1 MILSLYLFGNEDINM
16 KIKTKYEVASDA
28 VKHIDN
34 GFQVVNM
41 TQAVESGDKFDDRII
56 SVYITRNHIED
67 RFLSKD
73 HKTRIVNYHDP
84 IGRLAVLSEGDTY
97 ELSHL
102 SRDFRVMQK
111 NRFIPD
117 GNIEGTFFFGD
128 KVEQVRDLRTFV
140 KIFEKR
146 TLEEESLLD
155 KQLESENN
163 ITGLQ
168 TLESKTE
175 ENDIDNLLLDVD
187 YKQQNVVKQKSLL
200 KDRVSRNVITEFGLS
215 GQDLLDKIQDSIMRE
230 SPYIKRVLM
239 GPAGTGKT
247 TTMIK
252 KLGMNLD
259 GAYSGIQGAKNHSSL
274 SHEIASW
281 YMFTPT
287 ELLKSYLKEAFAR
300 EGIAAPDENV
310 FIWDIFT
317 NQLGKDLKI
326 LKSTPKDFGYVFTNQ
341 TSLKSISADSQI
353 KLYDRFKDW
362 RTGFL
367 HKALA
372 EYYNTG
378 VSFNDGAISH
388 VLQDGFVE
396 SVEPNIFTER
406 KHNATWLV
414 YQMCFF
420 EERAYNKLGTLE
432 TERDQSFLKKVAN
445 LKASFESRASKLI
458 LDLFKATHFKGKD
471 NTEVSEFIQKIYA
484 FVSQNMNTGSSVV
497 RRDNEIWNKIIVPSV
512 EKYLIGKAD
521 AETKLLANH
530 LKFDSMLEGLGIQA
544 KDTITLLAKKIV
556 YLTQIQKLFSTPREK
571 YIKSTISLY
580 KEFRKQNPEFYKQ
593 DMSNS
598 SQIDQFELDILILSC
613 MDIINKFNELS
624 SLDTRK
630 TKKLDLAEKLECY
643 QRLQVFVDEL
653 TDFSPIQLKVMYNL
667 MPDQKKIF
675 FGTGDFMQTLT
686 IHGTRNME
694 KLRWAIPNVEVCEL
708 NVYYRQTKQL
718 AELSQ
723 ALKKEG
729 DADVKA
735 PSFID
740 VSGVPAVI
748 GVAVAGNTAI
758 ANWVKDRVSEIVQN
772 TDGILPSIAVLVE
785 SEDRVEPLAKQLNAA
800 LQEFNI
806 KVEACVNG
814 KNLGTK
820 STVRVFCVDHIKG
833 LEFEG
838 VFFVNIDKLEK
849 IKENSFKN
857 FLYVGASRAAKFFG
871 MTTEGTDIPQQ
882 LSGVE
887 HLFVQGWQQ
896 EETENIA
903 QEF

>member
-1 MILSLYLFGNEDINM
+1 MCGNEGVKM
-16 KIKTKYEVASDA
+16 KIKTKYEIASDA
-28 VKHIDN
+28 VSHIDK

-84 IGRLAVLSEGDTY
+84 IGRLAVLSEGDTC
-97 ELSHL
+97 ELSYL

-117 GNIEGTFFFGD
+117 GDIEGKFFWGD
-128 KVEQVRDLRTFV
+128 RVELERNLREYV
-140 KIFEKR
+140 KRGPNDEPLLEKQQ
-146 TLEEESLLD
+146 EPA
-155 KQLESENN
+155 NN
-163 ITGLQ
+163 LTYPRVQ
-168 TLESKTE
+168 EHETE
-175 ENDIDNLLLDVD
+175 EKDIDSLLLDTN
-187 YKQQNVVKQKSLL
+187 YKQSNAGNL
-200 KDRVSRNVITEFGLS
+200 KRLPTDQVSRNVITEFGLS
-215 GQDLLDKIQDSIMRE
+215 GQDLLDEIQDSIMRE
-230 SPYIKRVLM
+230 SPYINRVLM
-239 GPAGTGKT
+239 GAAGTGKT

-259 GAYSGIQGAKNHSSL
+259 SEYSGIQGIKNHSSL

-300 EGIAAPDENV
+300 EGVAAPDENV
-310 FIWDIFT
+310 FVWDVFT

-326 LKSTPKDFGYVFTNQ
+326 LKSTPKDSGYVCTGQ
-341 TSLKSISADSQI
+341 TALKNISAESQI
-353 KLYDRFKDW
+353 ELYEKFNAW
-362 RTGFL
+362 RTSFL

-372 EYYNTG
+372 EYYDTG
-378 VSFNDGAISH
+378 MAFNDEAITH
-388 VLQDGFVE
+388 VLQEGFVDGI
-396 SVEPNIFTER
+396 EPNIFTES
-406 KHNATWLV
+406 KNEATWLV
-414 YQMCFF
+414 YQMYFF
-420 EERAYNKLGTLE
+420 EDKVYNKPGAFE
-432 TERDQSFLKKVAN
+432 TEQDRSFLGKIAK

-458 LDLFKATHFKGKD
+458 LDVFKASYFKGKD
-471 NTEVSEFIQKIYA
+471 NKGVSDLIQETYA
-484 FVSQNMNTGSSVV
+484 FASKGLNSGSQVT
-497 RRDNEIWNKIIVPSV
+497 RRDNEIWNEIIVPSV
-512 EKYLIGKAD
+512 EKYLSGKTD
-521 AETKLLANH
+521 LETKLVANF
-530 LKFDSMLEGLGIQA
+530 LKFDSELKSLDRQV
-544 KDTITLLAKKIV
+544 KDTITLLSKKIV
-556 YLTQIQKLFSTPREK
+556 YLTQIQKLFNTPREK
-571 YIKSTISLY
+571 YIRSTISLY
-580 KEFRKQNPEFYKQ
+580 KEFRKSHPELYKQ
-593 DMSNS
+593 DIFNS
-598 SQIDQFELDILILSC
+598 SQIDQFELDMLILSC
-613 MDIINKFNELS
+613 MNIIYKFNELA
-624 SLDTRK
+624 SLDTRN
-630 TKKLDLAEKLECY
+630 TKKLDLAEKLEGF

-653 TDFSPIQLKVMYNL
+653 TDFSPIQLKIMYNL

-686 IHGTRNME
+686 SHGTKNME
-694 KLRWAIPNVEVCEL
+694 NLRWAIPNVQVCEL

-718 AELSQ
+718 TELSQ
-723 ALKKEG
+723 ALKKK
-729 DADVKA
+729 DLSVVKA

-740 VSGVPAVI
+740 VSGVPAVM
-748 GVAVAGNTAI
+748 GLSVSGNTDI
-758 ANWVKDRVSEIVQN
+758 ANWIKDRLSEIVQN
-772 TDGILPSIAVLVE
+772 TEGILPSIAVLVE
-785 SEDRVEPLAKQLNAA
+785 SEERVEPLAKQLNTA

-871 MTTEGTDIPQQ
+871 ITAEGAEMPQQ
-882 LSGVE
+882 LSGLK
-887 HLFVQGWQQ
+887 HLFVQDWQQ
-896 EETENIA
+896 EDFENMT
-903 QEF
+903 QVF